1 MVGAVSRFLY
11 RIAPNATVHMQADW
25 NGVRLREPWAGV
37 GGGIASAQVSRQY
50 LITRRTMLTF
60 FAATLKNVMHWSLW
74 PGCLLGS
81 EGVVRCSCTSV
92 TVLHLGSLT

>member
-37 GGGIASAQVSRQY
+37 GGGIASAQV
-50 LITRRTMLTF
+50 
-60 FAATLKNVMHWSLW
+60 
-74 PGCLLGS
+74 LGS
-81 EGVVRCSCTSV
+81 IS
-92 TVLHLGSLT
+92 